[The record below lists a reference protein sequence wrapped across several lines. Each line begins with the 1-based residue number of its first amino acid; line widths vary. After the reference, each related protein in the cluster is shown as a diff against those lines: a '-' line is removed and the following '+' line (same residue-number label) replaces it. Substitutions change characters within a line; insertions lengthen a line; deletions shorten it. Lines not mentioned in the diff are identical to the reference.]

1 MTTYLHTGA
10 SIANFK
16 AVQVDPGPNADSTA
30 IIVIALG
37 PYQLSFV
44 GWNAASIANEWNTSA
59 NPFFQQITAS
69 TTTGTGLVFT
79 SNILGQDFEITV
91 SVNGNTGF
99 RVSAIQ
105 SLDIRASGGTFT
117 LTDGTVTSGAITYSA
132 TPATLRTNIQN
143 AINAMTGYS
152 AGDVTVYAPA
162 VDPGTGP
169 FTLDFSTGRFAGL
182 SVAPWTATSSLT
194 GGTALATITTYQTGN
209 VGTNEIITIS
219 FPADG
224 THSEDLDE
232 IQSISVGSATSGE
245 FVLTLPTYGSTNS
258 IPFTAGR
265 SRIKTE
271 LENIVGLDNIIV
283 SGGPLAAVTGTGS
296 TLVEGTLTND
306 GQADGSSGVVITTWT
321 PSATSILIRGAT
333 SDYNYGL
340 FRFALVADQGD
351 TIENAVFSVTRTSS
365 GGSGTDA
372 SGTLAVPD
380 ADTTTWPTNTATAS
394 TLIQSAQAS
403 SLGIAYTLPAI
414 GLAGEVYSFNITEII
429 QAIVDRAGWVSGNH
443 ITLVFLPSANN
454 GAVDVDAIESTGTAE
469 ATLSCLI
476 SGADTYSYNPITVQ
490 FTGAVGGL
498 DLDEMTASA
507 LATITTVQD
516 GGTQTVP
523 NINGGTWA
531 LLLNNPATGAT
542 YNVASIPYNVS
553 AAALDT
559 LIEAVCGVGTVTV
572 TGGPAPS
579 TPLVIQFTGDMQK
592 TALTETVVAS
602 LTGNFGAS
610 SSLTTVRE
618 AITLPEVDNCW
629 DMTVIPGEGTLAISS
644 VSPVTSRGYLIM
656 TIAEPDSINPASI
669 IDNNI
674 YIPLYNI
681 NPARIEA
688 AINEAYGKDVVRV
701 TRIVHS
707 LEHAEIPAHTEFSS
721 ISTAATPLHFWYYR
735 DIFRLVFV
743 GDYQAS
749 GSIISVSVRIAPI
762 SNVNPAAASPALWM
776 IATTTPASDDLLD
789 LYYEGQR
796 TYLGF
801 TNYLSNPDAAQYHEF
816 SCVRNSN
823 VISNKLSYRAKLLTQ
838 FLVSGGNPG
847 GSSSGETT
855 LKRVGVARQI
865 MDNTISFSWVKEV
878 PTLITAYPPA
888 YEVICSTTS
897 LNWDSSADTI
907 EAALS
912 AMLSGFMA
920 SVTVTGTLYNSWLS
934 EFAADATLPEN
945 SYHDLHITIEG
956 KLAGLPLNELGYKL
970 IASISPVP
978 SYSDYRNPIVW
989 IEPFSVPLPGGL
1001 NQRKRL
1007 TLASPASVTAM
1018 TLSIDNYTISGLTTS
1033 TTAAQLQALIAA
1045 AIGAVPAG
1053 GGVVTNNFGTPIPE
1067 KWRNPVTVYGTTL
1080 AFPVEI
1086 ELSGFGYQYANHSI
1100 SFGVT
1105 GVTTLITVV
1114 ETQVGVNPVGEV
1126 QRLTISGLPHSG
1138 TYTVDGGA
1146 NLTYNANAAAL
1157 QANLGVSIP
1166 VVTGTYPNFTLTWPS
1181 SSGNVAQLTTT
1192 SSGLNN
1198 SFVLVEAAGTNAQA
1212 GGLGASATI
1221 SDLTPGTGPLYL
1233 DSPQNYSP
1241 AAVFSSED
1249 TLVIDDTLSAITFG
1263 LDMSSYFSVISLG
1276 AGSLFKYDRNRI
1288 VFQENQKVYL
1298 TGTGTPPAGLTFG
1311 NAYYVVGVQNNYL
1324 FQLSLTPSGAA
1335 IAVTDV
1341 GTGTFRLYLKNVIL
1355 QVHSRYA
1362 GQRIGLPNNNTGTSL
1377 PEYLAK
1383 YLVLP
1388 GINADIGIGEGSGLN
1403 LLRLNS
1409 DHLPS
1414 EILIQQS
1421 AQSSTSNIPAVLL
1434 LSNNA
1439 DTNLTI
1445 LDGDV
1450 GIAVY
1455 SQETS
1460 LLHNITVVGG
1470 SITLHGTT
1478 VAGTLATSNGVTP
1491 VIQTGCTIAG
1501 VVTIE

>member
-10 SIANFK
+10 SIANYK

-44 GWNAASIANEWNTSA
+44 GWNAAAIANEWNASA

-105 SLDIRASGGTFT
+105 SLSIRASGGTFT
-117 LTDGTVTSGAITYSA
+117 LSDGTNVSGNISYSA

-162 VDPGTGP
+162 ADPGTGP

-182 SVAPWTATSSLT
+182 AVATWTAVSSLT
-194 GGTALATITTYQTGN
+194 GGTALATVTTSQNGN

-232 IQSISVGSATSGE
+232 IQSISVGSATSGS
-245 FVLTLPTYGSTNS
+245 FALTLPTYGTTGS
-258 IPFTAGR
+258 IPFNSGR

-271 LENIVGLDNIIV
+271 LENLVGLGNTIIT
-283 SGGPLAAVTGTGS
+283 GGPLAAVTGSGS

-306 GQADGSSGVVITTWT
+306 ATITKTLGVGVTALEDTLTYVNVGHDNI
-321 PSATSILIRGAT
+321 
-333 SDYNYGL
+333 
-340 FRFALVADQGD
+340 FAQYPTFA
-351 TIENAVFSVTRTSS
+351 F
-365 GGSGTDA
+365 
-372 SGTLAVPD
+372 TLAVAQGSTIP
-380 ADTTTWPTNTATAS
+380 TATI
-394 TLIQSAQAS
+394 TLTKFATGSG
-403 SLGIAYTLPAI
+403 GIASIGNMGFVNADNATFPTDVSTAGVTQGFLEANPFSSFSIPATGTQGDEYTFDVTDA
-414 GLAGEVYSFNITEII
+414 VQTVVNR
-429 QAIVDRAGWVSGNH
+429 VGWVSGNR
-443 ITLVFLPSANN
+443 IILGMLPGNTNSFWQL
-454 GAVDVDAIESTGTAE
+454 DAIERGLNTEAQLTCLVTA
-469 ATLSCLI
+469 
-476 SGADTYSYNPITVQ
+476 ADTYSYNPITVQ

-498 DLDEMTASA
+498 NLSAMTASSI
-507 LATITTVQD
+507 ATITTVQN
-516 GGTQTVP
+516 GGSQTVA

-531 LLLNNPATGAT
+531 LLLNNPATGVVF
-542 YNVASIPYNVS
+542 NVANIPYNVS

-559 LIEAVCGVGTVTV
+559 LIEAVCGAGTVTV

-579 TPLVIQFTGDMQK
+579 TPLVIQFTGAMQK

-618 AITLPEVDNCW
+618 AIALPEVDNCW
-629 DMTVIPGEGTLAISS
+629 DMTVIPGEGTLSLNAA
-644 VSPVTSRGYLIM
+644 VNPTVSRGFLII
-656 TIAEPDSINPASI
+656 TIAEPESLNPASI

-681 NPARIEA
+681 NPARIET

-707 LEHAEIPAHTEFSS
+707 LEHAEIPAHTSYSS
-721 ISTAATPLHFWYYR
+721 ISTVATPLHFWYYR

-743 GDYQAS
+743 GDFQAS
-749 GSIISVSVRIAPI
+749 GSITDVSVRIAPV
-762 SNVNPAAASPALWM
+762 SNVNPAPASPALWM
-776 IATTTPASDDLLD
+776 NAQVTPNDSDIAD
-789 LYYEGQR
+789 LYFEAQR

-801 TNYLSNPDAAQYHEF
+801 TNYLINEDADQYHEF

-823 VISNKLSYRAKLLTQ
+823 TISNKLSYRAKLLTQ
-838 FLVSGGNPG
+838 FATDLN
-847 GSSSGETT
+847 T
-855 LKRVGVARQI
+855 KRAGVARQI
-865 MDNTISFSWVKEV
+865 TDNTVIFSWVKEV
-878 PTLITAYPPA
+878 PAGVAAYPPA
-888 YEVICSTTS
+888 YDVICSTPS

-912 AMLSGFMA
+912 TMLSGFMS
-920 SVTVTGTLYNSWLS
+920 SVAVTGTLYNSWLS
-934 EFAADATLPEN
+934 EFAADESLPED
-945 SYHDLHITIEG
+945 SYHDLRITIEG

-970 IASISPVP
+970 IASISPIP
-978 SYSDYRNPIVW
+978 SYPDFRNPLVW

-1007 TLASPASVTAM
+1007 TLASPASVSSM
-1018 TLSIDNYTISGLTTS
+1018 SLSIANYTISGLTTS

-1045 AIGAVPAG
+1045 AIGAVPSG
-1053 GGVVTNNFGTPIPE
+1053 GTPVANNFGTPIPE

-1080 AFPVEI
+1080 AFPIEI

-1114 ETQVGVNPVGEV
+1114 ETQAGVNPVGEV
-1126 QRLTISGLPHSG
+1126 QNLVISGVPHSG
-1138 TYTVDGGA
+1138 TYTINGGA
-1146 NLTYNANAAAL
+1146 NLTYNANDVAL

-1166 VVTGTYPNFTLTWPS
+1166 VVTGAYPAFTLTWPS
-1181 SSGNVAQLTTT
+1181 SSGNVTQLTTT
-1192 SSGLNN
+1192 SAGLNN
-1198 SFVLVEAAGTNAQA
+1198 SFVLVEGAGTNAQV

-1221 SDLTPGTGPLYL
+1221 SDLIPGTGPLYL

-1241 AAVFSSED
+1241 AAVFGSED
-1249 TLVIDDTLSAITFG
+1249 TLVIDDTISAITFG
-1263 LDMSSYFSVISLG
+1263 LDMSSFFSVISLG
-1276 AGSLFKYDRNRI
+1276 AGSLFKYYRNRI

-1311 NAYYVVGVQNNYL
+1311 NAYYIVGVQNNYL

-1335 IAVTDV
+1335 IAVTNV
-1341 GTGTFRLYLKNVIL
+1341 GTGTFRLYLKNVTL
-1355 QVHSRYA
+1355 TVYSRYA
-1362 GQRIGLPNNNTGTSL
+1362 GQKIGLPNNNTSTSL

-1388 GINADIGIGEGSGLN
+1388 GVNADIGIGDGNGLS
-1403 LLRLNS
+1403 LFRLNS
-1409 DHLPS
+1409 GDQPA

-1421 AQSSTSNIPAVLL
+1421 GQSGTANIPAVLL
-1434 LSNNA
+1434 LSDHE
-1439 DTNLTI
+1439 DTNLTV

-1460 LLHNITVVGG
+1460 LLNNITVSGG

-1478 VAGTLATSNGVTP
+1478 VEGVLATSNGVTP
-1491 VIQTGCTIAG
+1491 VIQSGCTIAG
-1501 VVTIE
+1501 MVTIE